1 MTNRIRKALS
11 LLPLVAFAADQPKF
25 DPGAITDYPNRQTV
39 EQITVAARAYASPEL
54 VRRAFGKLDPNRHGV
69 LPVLVLMENTGEKTI
84 SLADIRVEY
93 VMPDRRRVEATPA
106 SEVRYLQ
113 APDRPGMVT
122 GPIPGGKPRL
132 SRRKN
137 PLDVWEIEGRAF
149 AARALPPRQTASGFF
164 YFQAPYRKG
173 AILYITGMRE
183 AGSGREL
190 FFIEIPLEDEGS
202 IPAARNNGSRAPGL

>member
-1 MTNRIRKALS
+1 VAL
-11 LLPLVAFAADQPKF
+11 AADQPKF
-25 DPGAITDYPNRQTV
+25 DPGAITDYPNRQTF
-39 EQITVAARAYASPEL
+39 EQITVAARPYVTPEL
-54 VRRAFGKLDPNRHGV
+54 VRRAFGKLNPNQHGV
-69 LPVLVLMENTGEKTI
+69 LPVLVLMENGGENTL
-84 SLADIRVEY
+84 SLADMRIEY

-137 PLDVWEIEGRAF
+137 PLDAWEIEGRAF

-173 AILYITGMRE
+173 SILYITGLRE

-190 FFIEIPLEDEGS
+190 FFIEIPLEDEGP
-202 IPAARNNGSRAPGL
+202 IPAGRNNPPRAPGP